1 MKFIVYFSVG
11 LFSFTKPYVFI
22 SEDEQIPTLPAKGQ
36 PKNKWDDEDVDD
48 NNVKESWEDE
58 EEPTTVWLIV

>member
-1 MKFIVYFSVG
+1 MFFCWSL
-11 LFSFTKPYVFI
+11 LFSFTKAYVFI
-22 SEDEQIPTLPAKGQ
+22 SEDEQIPHLLTITKEQ

-58 EEPTTVWLIV
+58 DEPTLV